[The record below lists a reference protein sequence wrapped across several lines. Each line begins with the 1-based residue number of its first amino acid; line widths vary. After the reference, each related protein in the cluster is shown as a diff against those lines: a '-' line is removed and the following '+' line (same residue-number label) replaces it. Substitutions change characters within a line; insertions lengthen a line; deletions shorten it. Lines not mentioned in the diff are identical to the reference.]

1 MRRARQAAV
10 TVTCSL
16 ACGCGCSASVCRVHC
31 PPTARTRQKKEEQK
45 VITGFR
51 DAIDSCDH
59 RLFSGS
65 SRPTSSRVL
74 GE

>member
-1 MRRARQAAV
+1 V
-10 TVTCSL
+10 LVGL
-16 ACGCGCSASVCRVHC
+16 RVWLFSIGMPGALPAHC
-31 PPTARTRQKKEEQK
+31 ADSPEKKEEQK